1 MAYTKKI
8 KTTRIKKAGNPSH
21 ISFNEGETMYRFLNR
36 QYTYIVGQVIE
47 SNNDVVIFD
56 CGKVVNKLDIIYYAG
71 VKFKSLPRYEK
82 EVESTN
88 MLGFKDE
95 SYLSEEE
102 MIQGYVVPK
111 YSELSIAEK
120 EIWKTK

>member
-1 MAYTKKI
+1 MAYVKKI

-21 ISFNEGETMYRFLNR
+21 ISFDEGETMYRILNR
-36 QYTYIVGQVIE
+36 QYTYIVGKVIE

-95 SYLSEEE
+95 SYLSEQE
-102 MIQGYVVPK
+102 MIKGYVAPS
-111 YSELSIAEK
+111 YNQLSKEEK
-120 EIWKTK
+120 ELWKTK

>member
-1 MAYTKKI
+1 MAYVKKI

-21 ISFNEGETMYRFLNR
+21 ISFEEGETMYRFVNR
-36 QYTYIVGQVIE
+36 QYTYIVGKVIE

-71 VKFKSLPRYEK
+71 VKFKSLPRYDK
-82 EVESTN
+82 EVESTKI
-88 MLGFKDE
+88 LGVKNQ
-95 SYLSEEE
+95 SYLTEQE
-102 MIQGYVVPK
+102 MIIGYVAPS
-111 YSELSIAEK
+111 YNQLSKEEK